1 MSTINDTHRAL
12 AKASLGMMAQVY
24 DDVVKKHN
32 PPSSGK
38 ELYDMLNA
46 EIFQDELPEITIT
59 HEKTIKTEKSTKIIE
74 QRPSN
79 GGVLAKDVKNAVKE
93 FSYKSQDAKRAHRLA
108 LPYLPEHVDYS
119 HTCPALELQGG
130 LLTPCMTRPKKGE
143 LYCTGCL
150 KSNCSHGT
158 ISDREASTATEFV
171 NPAGKKAMT
180 YGTYLAIR
188 DVPREFVESWI
199 TERFGDKIIIPDS
212 EWAIDAAH
220 VEKSK
225 RRERSPS
232 TSSDEEGEVPK
243 KRGRGR
249 PKKVVQDTVVT
260 PPPSPA
266 MPDMTPNVTEEVV
279 SKVLKSEELVATE
292 EVASKVLKSE
302 KPVATE
308 EVASKVLEVQESVAP
323 KVTEEISSSAEKS
336 FKVISETGDQEFLEI
351 TVDADEEVSF
361 VQRVRV
367 KSTGKYYGV
376 DDDGDVYEIIGK
388 DAPLVVDVTENCNH
402 LESASW
408 DMESGTIKFDS

>member
-1 MSTINDTHRAL
+1 MPTINDTHRAL

-24 DDVVKKHN
+24 DDVVKKHD

-38 ELYDMLNA
+38 ELYALLNA
-46 EIFQDELPEITIT
+46 EIFQDELPENP
-59 HEKTIKTEKSTKIIE
+59 IKTEKIEKTTKIIE

-93 FSYKSQDAKRAHRLA
+93 FSHKSPDAKRAHRLA

-143 LYCTGCL
+143 MYCTGCL
-150 KSNCSHGT
+150 KANCSHGT
-158 ISDREASTATEFV
+158 ISDRERSATTDFTNPSGKTAI
-171 NPAGKKAMT
+171 T

-188 DVPREFVESWI
+188 DVPREFVESWL
-199 TERFGDKIIIPDS
+199 TNKFGDKIVIPDS

-249 PKKVVQDTVVT
+249 PKKVVPENVAVT

-266 MPDMTPNVTEEVV
+266 MPEMTP
-279 SKVLKSEELVATE
+279 VATE
-292 EVASKVLKSE
+292 EVASKVLESE
-302 KPVATE
+302 EPVAAEEVASKVLESEEPVAVE
-308 EVASKVLEVQESVAP
+308 EVASKVLEVQESVTP
-323 KVTEEISSSAEKS
+323 KVTEEISSSAENS

-351 TVDADEEVSF
+351 TVEADEEVSF

-376 DDDGDVYEIIGK
+376 DEDGDVYEIIGK
-388 DAPLVVDVTENCNH
+388 DAPLVIDVTEHCDH

-408 DMESGTIKFDS
+408 DVESGTIQFES

>member
-32 PPSSGK
+32 PPSSGN
-38 ELYDMLNA
+38 ELYHLLNA
-46 EIFQDELPEITIT
+46 EIFQDELPENP
-59 HEKTIKTEKSTKIIE
+59 IKTEKITKTEKIIE

-93 FSYKSQDAKRAHRLA
+93 FSHKSPDAKRAHRLA

-119 HTCPALELQGG
+119 TNCCPALELQGG

-150 KSNCSHGT
+150 KSNPHGT
-158 ISDREASTATEFV
+158 IADREKCTSAEFV
-171 NPAGKKAMT
+171 NPEGKKAIT
-180 YGTYLAIR
+180 YGTYLALR
-188 DVPREFVESWI
+188 NVPREFVESWL
-199 TERFGDKIIIPDS
+199 TSKFGDKIVIPDS

-249 PKKVVQDTVVT
+249 PKKVVQENVGMT

-266 MPDMTPNVTEEVV
+266 MPEMTPNVMNVTNATEEVA
-279 SKVLKSEELVATE
+279 EEEEEVAAE

-302 KPVATE
+302 EP
-308 EVASKVLEVQESVAP
+308 VASKVLESEEPVATE
-323 KVTEEISSSAEKS
+323 VTEEISSSAEKS

-351 TVDADEEVSF
+351 TVDTDEEVSF

-376 DDDGDVYEIIGK
+376 DEDGDVYEIIGK
-388 DAPLVVDVTENCNH
+388 DAPLVVDVTENCDH
-402 LESASW
+402 LESANW
-408 DMESGTIKFDS
+408 DGELGMIQFES